1 MSEIVMVIYIGSMA
15 FCAVAL
21 GLTILIVGIK
31 TLKDKDNE

>member
-1 MSEIVMVIYIGSMA
+1 MCVYIGAMA

-21 GLTILIVGIK
+21 GLTVLIVGIK

>member
-1 MSEIVMVIYIGSMA
+1 MSEVVMVIYIGAMA

-21 GLTILIVGIK
+21 GFTVLIVGIK